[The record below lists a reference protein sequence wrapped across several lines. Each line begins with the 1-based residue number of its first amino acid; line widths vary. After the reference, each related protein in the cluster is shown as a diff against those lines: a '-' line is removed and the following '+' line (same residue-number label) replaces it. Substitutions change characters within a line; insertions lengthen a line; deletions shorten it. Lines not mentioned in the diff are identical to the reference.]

1 MSAASKLRKQ
11 LSRVVDGLAELIETL
26 PVHRIEREDG
36 DLVFAGGPEHYWG
49 KLSHNQ
55 SARQLALKRQYEP
68 ISELLV
74 LLLRQAPNSLMERL
88 RDANVSFRVWLEL
101 DGYNWSVSPN
111 ADQNVKEMRK
121 VAEQLEQI
129 LSVLDVTGKGE
140 VILVPDTNSLLNTA
154 DPTQYRKVAANDSF
168 TFMLLPS
175 VLGEL
180 DRLKIEHRNPDIRE
194 KAKKIIS
201 RIKGWRLQGSL
212 SDGVT
217 VDKSITVKA
226 SHSEPDMENTL
237 SWLRADNQDDRIV
250 ASVLALQAQ
259 EPTAHVVLVTGD
271 INLLNKAD
279 AALIDTAEI

>member
-1 MSAASKLRKQ
+1 MSIASKLRTQ
-11 LSRVVDGLAELIETL
+11 LSRVVDGLAALIETL
-26 PVHRIEREDG
+26 PIRRIERDG
-36 DLVFAGGPEHYWG
+36 GGLVFLGGPDHYWG
-49 KLSHNQ
+49 ELSHDQ
-55 SARQLALKRQYEP
+55 SARQIALKRQYEP
-68 ISELLV
+68 ISELLTLV
-74 LLLRQAPNSLMERL
+74 LRQTPNSLIERL
-88 RDANVSFRVWLEL
+88 RDANENFRVWVEL
-101 DGYNWSVSPN
+101 DSSNWSVSPN

-121 VAEQLEQI
+121 AAGQLEQI

-140 VILVPDTNSLLNTA
+140 VFLVPDTNSLLNTA

-175 VLGEL
+175 VLAEL
-180 DRLKIEHRNPDIRE
+180 DHLKIEHRNPDVRE

-237 SWLRADNQDDRIV
+237 SWLQADNRDDRIV

-259 EPTAHVVLVTGD
+259 EPTAHIVLVTGD